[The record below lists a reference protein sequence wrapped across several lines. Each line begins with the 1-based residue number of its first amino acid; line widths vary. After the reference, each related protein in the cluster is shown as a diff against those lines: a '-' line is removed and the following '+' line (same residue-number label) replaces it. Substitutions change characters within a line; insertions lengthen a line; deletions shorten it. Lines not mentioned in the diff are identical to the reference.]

1 MDLKTKNDMKKYKR
15 LTAQKLLNFLKE
27 IEADGNDLSLIKVNF
42 SYDRDYGRA
51 PIRLV
56 FEEDYSADNKT
67 LQSIVLYSK
76 L

>member
-1 MDLKTKNDMKKYKR
+1 MKKYKR

-42 SYDRDYGRA
+42 SYDRDYGST

-56 FEEDYSADNKT
+56 FEEGYSSDDK